1 MFRASKQ
8 SEEIVLHHI
17 SEMSLVANEKFS
29 RYQLIWVKFDQIAII
44 FALLTGLCA
53 ILIQLSVSNLNVPL
67 KVEYPMLTWL
77 TIAIYT
83 AGITSAIDLDF
94 AAVLV
99 CFISVV
105 QAQSAIEIFVV
116 QTRLDI

>member
-17 SEMSLVANEKFS
+17 SEMSQVANEKFS

-44 FALLTGLCA
+44 FALMTGLCA
-53 ILIQLSVSNLNVPL
+53 IVIQLSVSNINVPL
-67 KVEYPMLTWL
+67 KIEYPALTWL
-77 TIAIYT
+77 TISIYV

-99 CFISVV
+99 CFISVL
-105 QAQSAIEIFVV
+105 QA
-116 QTRLDI
+116 